1 MMSKRYV
8 SLFMTVIFT
17 VLIMLSCS
25 FGVHAEQTTE
35 HLEMNTEASEEE
47 TTLPSTESQNTA
59 TSIAVSTQPTT
70 VKIEPAEFPALTVN
84 AVSNFF
90 PNASAEYNVKTKQ
103 VELTY
108 WFKSSLDVMSV
119 QWYLKYDDTLLT
131 LSEEKNTAQT
141 VCPTIGD
148 KGVLT
153 LDYGY
158 AHYCSS
164 NVKLYDFSKEEKPF
178 AHFVFD
184 IGELDAETPEILTV
198 DLTVDM
204 LVVSDVDS
212 KNKLS
217 QPELEVVLVANEGLN
232 EKGIGDVHMSRK
244 TKLSESNFVQAT
256 TAPPTTVAPIT
267 DENGKVINTPDEVN
281 ESTSSVKAPTSST
294 DATSHTS
301 KATHDSVS
309 TSDDSGKGN
318 KDKNREESDKGAVGT
333 GAPVHAFIC
342 LGILCAA
349 TSVLF
354 VMRKKEILYN

>member
-1 MMSKRYV
+1 
-8 SLFMTVIFT
+8 MTVIFT

-70 VKIEPAEFPALTVN
+70 EKIEPAEFPALTVN

-164 NVKLYDFSKEEKPF
+164 NVKLYDFSGYSRMDGSGNKAVGF
-178 AHFVFD
+178 SD
-184 IGELDAETPEILTV
+184 QLTY
-198 DLTVDM
+198 
-204 LVVSDVDS
+204 SYRIA
-212 KNKLS
+212 LS
-217 QPELEVVLVANEGLN
+217 QNNVRGRAYVHRHRNSYRWRNLDPHGLQIRGVFAVRHLN
-232 EKGIGDVHMSRK
+232 
-244 TKLSESNFVQAT
+244 
-256 TAPPTTVAPIT
+256 TV
-267 DENGKVINTPDEVN
+267 
-281 ESTSSVKAPTSST
+281 
-294 DATSHTS
+294 
-301 KATHDSVS
+301 
-309 TSDDSGKGN
+309 
-318 KDKNREESDKGAVGT
+318 
-333 GAPVHAFIC
+333 
-342 LGILCAA
+342 
-349 TSVLF
+349 
-354 VMRKKEILYN
+354 